1 MKQCK
6 GGASHRKE
14 AEKLEG
20 LESKDI
26 RVAQWGSE
34 PTGRGGIRLSG
45 FPEQSSTCS
54 LCCLS
59 LPCFS

>member
-1 MKQCK
+1 MAMGRSRLLMSLAQSAKERGCYMKQCK

-26 RVAQWGSE
+26 
-34 PTGRGGIRLSG
+34 
-45 FPEQSSTCS
+45 
-54 LCCLS
+54 
-59 LPCFS
+59 